1 MIYYLS
7 EGAVPMARETISRE
21 EFDRRLAESTER
33 MRRRRLALEARAAEL
48 EDLIG
53 RYASVLERMEAG
65 SEQES
70 DVLKERREE
79 LRNVLTE
86 LAERTSAVAAAL

>member
-1 MIYYLS
+1 
-7 EGAVPMARETISRE
+7 MAQETITRE
-21 EFDRRLAESTER
+21 EFDRRLEQSTER
-33 MRRRRLALEARAAEL
+33 MRQERLALEAKAAEL

-53 RYASVLERMEAG
+53 RYAAVLERLEAE
-65 SEQES
+65 SES
-70 DVLKERREE
+70 ATDVFPARREE

>member
-1 MIYYLS
+1 MELD
-7 EGAVPMARETISRE
+7 TITRE
-21 EFDRRLAESTER
+21 EFDRRLEQSTER
-33 MRRRRLALEARAAEL
+33 MRQKRLALETRAAEL

-53 RYASVLERMEAG
+53 RYASVLERLEAE
-65 SEQES
+65 SEQET
-70 DVLKERREE
+70 DAFLERREE